1 MEIQFKRNHPNAVI
15 PTRACEHDAGLDLY
29 AVERQTFENYI
40 SYNTKISVD
49 IPQGY
54 VGLLFARSSIRDY
67 NLIVANAVGVIDAG
81 YRGDIS
87 ISYRYTEGKHYEIGD
102 KICQL
107 VILKLPEVTLEEVAE
122 FSGTTERG
130 VGGHGHSG
138 K

>member
-29 AVERQTFENYI
+29 AVEKQTFENYI

-67 NLIVANAVGVIDAG
+67 DLIVANAAGVIDAG

-87 ISYRYTEGKHYEIGD
+87 ISYRYIKGKHYEIGD

-107 VILKLPEVTLEEVAE
+107 VILKLPEVTLEEVTE